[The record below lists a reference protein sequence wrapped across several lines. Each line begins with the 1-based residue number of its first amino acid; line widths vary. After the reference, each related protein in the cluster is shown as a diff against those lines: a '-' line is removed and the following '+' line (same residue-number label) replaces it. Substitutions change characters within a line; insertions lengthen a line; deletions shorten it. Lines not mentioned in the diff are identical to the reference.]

1 VAFGLLGVVAHC
13 AVGAP
18 PIASHPSVKPFFVT
32 ALQAAKM
39 PRWLL
44 LLMCGLYV
52 VPGLVGRD
60 PWRLED
66 AAGFGIAW
74 TMATGEAADW
84 LMPNVVGVPVTAEGP
99 LPFWLGALFAR
110 LLPVLAADTAVRVAA
125 MVGLTLLLVC
135 IWYAAWML
143 ARRPGV
149 QPADPFGASATHVDY
164 GRAIADS
171 ALLLTLA
178 TFGLL
183 ARAHETTA
191 ESAQVAWIGVF
202 LVGCA
207 LALERPRLGG
217 ALAGLAIGL
226 TALSRGLPT
235 ALALTLVALL
245 LTARVAAFRLVA
257 RPTLVALLPVA
268 LVTSLAWPIALAAAG
283 PSGTAHLAAWLAW
296 NRELVAGPSADTV
309 GYAARTLP
317 WFFWPAWPLAAWAI
331 WRWRE
336 RRLEPALAVPAA
348 TASAL
353 ALIALLSPVGSES
366 MLLPIVPAAAM
377 LGALGLPTIRR
388 GLTSLID
395 WFAVM
400 TFTLIGAAL
409 WAYWIAFQTGWPPKM
424 AYRAQQSVLG
434 WVPTVDGVALA
445 AGGLATVAWLGL
457 VRWRV
462 SRRPR
467 AIWRSVILSAG
478 GMVLA
483 WCLLMTLW
491 LPAGNYRK
499 TYRDVAQQAGL
510 VVSMHHDCVATLG
523 LDLAQRATFAYFG
536 GLRLDD
542 ARGDCGWLLVA
553 DRESN
558 PLEPSL
564 LAGSWRQAWRGQRPV
579 DRQER
584 FRLFRRVAGG

>member
-1 VAFGLLGVVAHC
+1 M
-13 AVGAP
+13 
-18 PIASHPSVKPFFVT
+18 KPFFVT

-44 LLMCGLYV
+44 LLMCALYV

-60 PWRLED
+60 PWRFED

-74 TMATGEAADW
+74 TMATGGAPDW

-99 LPFWLGALFAR
+99 LPFWIAATFAR
-110 LLPVLAADTAVRVAA
+110 AMPVLPADTAIRVAA
-125 MVGLTLLLVC
+125 MAGLAVFLLCV
-135 IWYAAWML
+135 WYAAWLL

-149 QPADPFGASATHVDY
+149 QPADPFGASATNVDY

-171 ALLLTLA
+171 TLLLTLA

-183 ARAHETTA
+183 ARVHETTA
-191 ESAQVAWIGVF
+191 ESAQVAWVGVF
-202 LVGCA
+202 LLGCA

-217 ALAGLAIGL
+217 AVAGLAIGL

-235 ALALTLVALL
+235 ATALALVALVL
-245 LTARVAAFRLVA
+245 PARVAAFRLVA
-257 RPTLVALLPVA
+257 RPMLVALLPAA
-268 LVTSLAWPIALAAAG
+268 LVATLAWPLALDAAG
-283 PSGTAHLAAWLAW
+283 PSGAAHLAAWLAW
-296 NRELVAGPSADTV
+296 NRDLVSGPTQDTL
-309 GYAARTLP
+309 GYAVRTLP
-317 WFFWPAWPLAAWAI
+317 WFFWPAWPLAAWAV

-336 RRLEPALAVPAA
+336 RRLEPALAVPGA
-348 TASAL
+348 TAIAL
-353 ALIALLSPVGSES
+353 ALAALLSPEGTEA

-400 TFTLIGAAL
+400 TFSLIGVAL

-434 WVPTVDGVALA
+434 WTPTVDGFELV
-445 AGGLATVAWLGL
+445 AGGLVTLAWLGL
-457 VRWRV
+457 VGWRV
-462 SRRPR
+462 SRQPR
-467 AIWRSVILSAG
+467 AMWRSVILSAG

-510 VVSMHHDCVATLG
+510 VVSQRHDCVATLG
-523 LDLAQRATFAYFG
+523 LDVAQRATFAYFG

-542 ARGDCGWLLVA
+542 ARGDCDWLLVA

-564 LAGSWRQAWRGQRPV
+564 VPGAWRQAWRGQRPV

-584 FRLFRRVAGG
+584 FRLFRRVAG